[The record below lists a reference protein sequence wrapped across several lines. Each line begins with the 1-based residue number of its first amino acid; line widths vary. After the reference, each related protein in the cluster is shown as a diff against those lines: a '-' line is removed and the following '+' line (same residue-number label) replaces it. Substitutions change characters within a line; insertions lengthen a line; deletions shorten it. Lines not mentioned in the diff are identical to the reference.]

1 MYYVTFIISNTYGK
15 DVDLRTRLPVP
26 FNKIT
31 IINGQTVR
39 LSIKVST
46 RKDVGFQAFVSE
58 TGETITLNGED
69 VFPITPRESAD
80 EVTVLRLPEI
90 IGELVALF

>member
-1 MYYVTFIISNTYGK
+1 M
-15 DVDLRTRLPVP
+15 
-26 FNKIT
+26 
-31 IINGQTVR
+31 R